1 MAADSTAIAN
11 LALSRMGSDLIDSIT
26 GTDALS
32 EKCSLLYSQALE
44 ELLSE
49 GPELGWKFARR
60 RYHSVADNAVDITA
74 FAAAA
79 APNAAT
85 QTVITATHTYVV
97 GDQVEID
104 GTTNYDGT
112 YTIVAISTTA
122 SFTITAAYVAE
133 TAAGTARWT
142 SEEYEY
148 RYAIPTSLRIVSVQV
163 GGLELTDWVREGSY
177 LLTNQES
184 DEIDITY
191 VQSVTTT
198 TLFPPHFTRVL
209 VLMLAIKLH
218 YNLTQDLKAIQL
230 LEYDLD
236 KARSKAFALDER
248 EKYVKE
254 YSTAWVDAGH
264 TTDTIE

>member
-1 MAADSTAIAN
+1 MAADSTAICN
-11 LALSRMGSDLIDSIT
+11 LALSRMGQDLIDDIA
-26 GTDALS
+26 GTDTLS
-32 EKCSLLYSQALE
+32 EKCNLLYTQALD
-44 ELLSE
+44 ELLVM
-49 GPELGWKFARR
+49 GPLHGWKFARR
-60 RYHSVADNAVDITA
+60 RYHAIADDAVTITA

-112 YTIVAISTTA
+112 YTIVAISTTV
-122 SFTITAAYVAE
+122 SFTITKAYVAE

-142 SEEYEY
+142 SESYNY
-148 RYAIPTSLRIVSVQV
+148 RYAMPTSLRIDHVKV
-163 GGLELTDWVREGSY
+163 GGLELTDWVREGVY
-177 LLTNQES
+177 LLTNEE
-184 DEIDITY
+184 DTEIDVTY
-191 VQSVTTT
+191 IQSITTT

-218 YNLTQDLKAIQL
+218 YNLTQDLNAIQL
-230 LEYDLD
+230 LNVDYDL
-236 KARSKAFALDER
+236 AMSKAIAMDER

-254 YSTAWVDAGH
+254 FSSSWVDAGH
-264 TTDTIE
+264 ISDIIE